1 MHLKVWEIITMA
13 TAVGGFLLLHLAIFG
28 IMAGSAVFLLNAAAV
43 IFLLSCLTATSL
55 YGLDAIL
62 LRTPVVGAFYERF
75 FRGQSYFREDTRQMY
90 LQTVDGLVRGAV
102 EEVAGQTP
110 GGVKFMQEDLATGIG
125 LFGWIRELFRRPWS
139 R

>member
-1 MHLKVWEIITMA
+1 MA
-13 TAVGGFLLLHLAIFG
+13 AAVAGLVMLHMAIFG
-28 IMAGSAVFLLNAAAV
+28 AIAGPAVFLLNGAAA
-43 IFLLSCLTATSL
+43 IFLLNCLTATGL

-75 FRGQSYFREDTRQMY
+75 FRGHSYFREDTRQMY

-102 EEVAGQTP
+102 EEVAGQVP
-110 GGVKFMQEDLATGIG
+110 GGVKFVQEEVDTGLG
-125 LFGWIRELFRRPWS
+125 LLGWIREILRRPWS